1 MKTISFRSSL
11 RTQKIALA
19 VLIGVSIF
27 HGRAQNQTSPP
38 PPVAQQVGAAAT
50 EVTQTT
56 LNNAELIWKRIDEKR
71 IKNRTPDEI
80 VAWAL
85 MGLLV
90 GGLLS
95 RFTKLSSGA
104 TVVVGLVGA
113 FLGGIVSN
121 VLQLDWGLGPVLIRY
136 EELLCS
142 VIGGL
147 VLCFAWR
154 WYRTKAAPKAPAK

>member
-1 MKTISFRSSL
+1 MTTIRFRNPL
-11 RTQKIALA
+11 WVQAIALA
-19 VLIGVSIF
+19 VLIGAPIPNS
-27 HGRAQNQTSPP
+27 RAQNQTSP

-56 LNNAELIWKRIDEKR
+56 LNNAELVWKRIDEKR
-71 IKNRTPDEI
+71 LKNRTPDEI

-95 RFTKLSSGA
+95 RFTKLSSMA
-104 TVVVGLVGA
+104 SVVVGLIGA
-113 FLGGIVSN
+113 FLGGIASN

-142 VIGGL
+142 AFGGL
-147 VLCFAWR
+147 ALCFVWR
-154 WYRTKAAPKAPAK
+154 WFRTKAAPKAPAK